1 MLFRWSTLTANGLL
15 LFFDWRLA
23 VNIDYVFRR
32 EDMKRTTVTY
42 KQAVITYRSLVA
54 IFLILILTATMLE
67 WMKLDA
73 IIWGLLFSIF
83 LVYFFF
89 INRCANCGRRLGR
102 TSPIARKRREHWVSF
117 GSCPCCGHRTSPDDV
132 LWLLLPRDIKRR
144 RKADAMEKRRNMVR
158 HRRI

>member
-1 MLFRWSTLTANGLL
+1 
-15 LFFDWRLA
+15 
-23 VNIDYVFRR
+23 
-32 EDMKRTTVTY
+32 MKRTTVTY
-42 KQAVITYRSLVA
+42 KQAVITYICLVA

-67 WMKLDA
+67 WMKMDT
-73 IIWGLLFSIF
+73 IIWGLFFSNS
-83 LVYFFF
+83 LLYFFF
-89 INRCANCGRRLGR
+89 INRCANCGRRLWR
-102 TSPIARKRREHWVSF
+102 TSPIARKGREHWVSF